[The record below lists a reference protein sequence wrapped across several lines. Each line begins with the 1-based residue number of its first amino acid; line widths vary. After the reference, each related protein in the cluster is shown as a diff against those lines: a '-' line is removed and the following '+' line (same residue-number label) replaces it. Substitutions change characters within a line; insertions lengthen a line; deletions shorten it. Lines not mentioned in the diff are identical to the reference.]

1 MALSPLESLLKIQQ
15 ERMDVGKAMAPA
27 QYDLAKQMSKK
38 GKESAKGAFLGKIAP
53 KAIDYLIGGG
63 LSLIN
68 PALGASYAAAK
79 PFRGLVTG
87 VAQKYGMEKGA
98 EYYGGKVDVDNFD
111 ELMKKYL
118 GETVSGEKA
127 LRFDRG
133 ATESVEAQKDLQLG
147 MLKDSISSQATMAG
161 LTTAGKGLMSVF
173 DNIGKT
179 PTGEAGITSSEIP
192 TAGTEVMDS
201 YMPGEVSNRIAPA
214 PGIGGAGKAF
224 LSAEGDG
231 NIIPAPPT
239 DLMNKDDLMNRMVN
253 QQGIEASIPSP
264 TNNLFALL
272 NASPSGS
279 RDSVNPYEG
288 LMKQNL
294 MGETEFGIDNYN
306 LPTVQDQYIG
316 GGLIGTGMPSFP
328 PNDPRSSGG
337 RNTPLG
343 YSKLMQDLQQLF
355 RR

>member
-68 PALGASYAAAK
+68 PALGASYVAAK

-192 TAGTEVMDS
+192 TEGTEVMDS
-201 YMPGEVSNRIAPA
+201 YMPGEVVPNRLPTTS
-214 PGIGGAGKAF
+214 PTIGQT
-224 LSAEGDG
+224 
-231 NIIPAPPT
+231 NM
-239 DLMNKDDLMNRMVN
+239 MNKDDLINRMVN
-253 QQGIEASIPSP
+253 QQEIEASLPSYG
-264 TNNLFALL
+264 NSLL

-279 RDSVNPYEG
+279 MDSVNPYED

-316 GGLIGTGMPSFP
+316 GGLVGTGMPSFP

>member
-68 PALGASYAAAK
+68 PALGASYVAAK

-192 TAGTEVMDS
+192 TEGTEVMDS
-201 YMPGEVSNRIAPA
+201 YMPGEVVPNRLPTTS
-214 PGIGGAGKAF
+214 PTIGQT
-224 LSAEGDG
+224 
-231 NIIPAPPT
+231 NM
-239 DLMNKDDLMNRMVN
+239 MNKDDLINRMVN
-253 QQGIEASIPSP
+253 QQEIEASLPSYG
-264 TNNLFALL
+264 NSLL

-279 RDSVNPYEG
+279 MDSVNPYED

-294 MGETEFGIDNYN
+294 MGETEFGTDNYN

-316 GGLIGTGMPSFP
+316 GGLVGTGMPSFP

>member
-192 TAGTEVMDS
+192 TEGTEVMDS
-201 YMPGEVSNRIAPA
+201 YMPGEVVPNRLPTTS
-214 PGIGGAGKAF
+214 PTIGQT
-224 LSAEGDG
+224 
-231 NIIPAPPT
+231 NM
-239 DLMNKDDLMNRMVN
+239 MNKDDLINRMVN
-253 QQGIEASIPSP
+253 QQEIEASLPSYG
-264 TNNLFALL
+264 NSLL

-279 RDSVNPYEG
+279 MDSVNPYED

-316 GGLIGTGMPSFP
+316 GGLVGTGMPSFP
-328 PNDPRSSGG
+328 PNDPRSSRG

>member
-192 TAGTEVMDS
+192 TEGTEVMDS
-201 YMPGEVSNRIAPA
+201 YMPGEVVPNRLPTTS
-214 PGIGGAGKAF
+214 PTIGQT
-224 LSAEGDG
+224 
-231 NIIPAPPT
+231 NM
-239 DLMNKDDLMNRMVN
+239 MNKDDLINRMVN
-253 QQGIEASIPSP
+253 QQEIEASLPSYG
-264 TNNLFALL
+264 NSLL

-279 RDSVNPYEG
+279 MDSVNPYED

-316 GGLIGTGMPSFP
+316 GGLVGTGMPSFP

-343 YSKLMQDLQQLF
+343 CSKLMQDLQQLF

>member
-15 ERMDVGKAMAPA
+15 ERMDVSKAMAPA

-68 PALGASYAAAK
+68 PALGASYVAAK

-111 ELMKKYL
+111 ELMEKYL
-118 GETVSGEKA
+118 GETVSGKKA
-127 LRFDRG
+127 MRFDRG

-147 MLKDSISSQATMAG
+147 MLKDSISSQATMTG

-192 TAGTEVMDS
+192 TAETEVMDS

-214 PGIGGAGKAF
+214 PGIGGTGKAF
-224 LSAEGDG
+224 ISTEGDG
-231 NIIPAPPT
+231 NIVPAPPT
-239 DLMNKDDLMNRMVN
+239 NLMAQEDYTRMTHR
-253 QQGIEASIPSP
+253 QQELEASLPSYG
-264 TNNLFALL
+264 NSLL

-279 RDSVNPYEG
+279 MDSINPYED

-306 LPTVQDQYIG
+306 LPIVSNQYIG
-316 GGLIGTGMPSFP
+316 GGLVGTGMPSFP
-328 PNDPRSSGG
+328 PNDPRSSGD

>member
-192 TAGTEVMDS
+192 TEGTEVMDS
-201 YMPGEVSNRIAPA
+201 YMPGEVVPNRLPTTS
-214 PGIGGAGKAF
+214 PTIGQT
-224 LSAEGDG
+224 
-231 NIIPAPPT
+231 NM
-239 DLMNKDDLMNRMVN
+239 MNKDDLINRMVN
-253 QQGIEASIPSP
+253 QQEIEASLPSYG
-264 TNNLFALL
+264 NSLL

-279 RDSVNPYEG
+279 MDSVNPYED

-316 GGLIGTGMPSFP
+316 GGLVGTGMPSFP

>member
-15 ERMDVGKAMAPA
+15 ERMDVSKAMAPA
-27 QYDLAKQMSKK
+27 QYDLSKQMSKK
-38 GKESAKGAFLGKIAP
+38 GKESAKGAFLGNIAP

-68 PALGASYAAAK
+68 PALGASYVAAK

-192 TAGTEVMDS
+192 TAKTEVMDS

-214 PGIGGAGKAF
+214 PGIGGAKKAF
-224 LSAEGDG
+224 LSMEGDG
-231 NIIPAPPT
+231 NIIPTPPT
-239 DLMNKDDLMNRMVN
+239 DLINKDDLINRVVN
-253 QQGIEASIPSP
+253 QQEIEASLPSYG
-264 TNNLFALL
+264 NSRL

-279 RDSVNPYEG
+279 MDSVNPYED

-306 LPTVQDQYIG
+306 LPTVPNRYIG
-316 GGLIGTGMPSFP
+316 GDLIGTGMPSFP